1 MANAFLTALWNLV
14 EDPKMQ
20 QWIHWNR
27 AGNGFVVPNPAAF
40 EAHACE
46 LLLGEAGE
54 NILARGHW
62 RARVSRGAAG
72 PATACRPGRSPA
84 PPARRP
90 GVL

>member
-46 LLLGEAGE
+46 CWARRARTFSP
-54 NILARGHW
+54 LA
-62 RARVSRGAAG
+62 RARV
-72 PATACRPGRSPA
+72 PATASRPGRSPA